1 MSGIKQLTDI
11 RSLQLQHSK
20 AVAEKSKSSGFSD
33 LIQEEQIKSQG
44 VQFSKHATERI
55 NQRGMVMSE
64 GLMDNLNQAVE
75 KARIKGAKDTVII
88 GTQGAFVVNV
98 PNNIV
103 ITTMTQQEMKENIFT
118 NIDSAVLM

>member
-1 MSGIKQLTDI
+1 MGGINQLTDI
-11 RSLQLQHSK
+11 RSLQLQHQQ
-20 AVAEKSKSSGFSD
+20 AVAEKKKGSGFSE
-33 LIQEEQIKSQG
+33 LIQQEQSKSEG

-55 NQRGMVMSE
+55 SQRGME
-64 GLMDNLNQAVE
+64 LTDGLLNNLNQAVE
-75 KARIKGAKDTVII
+75 KARVKGAKDTVII
-88 GTQGAFVVNV
+88 GAQGAFVVNV